1 MSSVLLTRDD
11 GVATL
16 TLNRPDRLNA
26 FTLDM
31 GREFVDALRDADAD
45 DAVRAIIVT
54 GSGRAFCAGMELSDS
69 DNVFGFDPR
78 MDLTP
83 AELRERWAEPEV
95 TEGAREPGGK
105 LTLAILDCRKPVIAA
120 INGPGVGIGSTM
132 TLPMDARLASTD
144 ARMGFVFARLGITPE
159 ACSTWFLPRIVG
171 PSRALDLLYSG
182 DIIPAERALEI
193 GLVDS
198 VHSPA
203 DLLAAARAVAD
214 RMTLGR
220 SAHAVALTRQL
231 VWRHLASDDVLGAH
245 LAESLA
251 LRHAAHGD
259 GREGA
264 LAFLGKREAR
274 FTQPAPESFGHV
286 FASDG

>member
-1 MSSVLLTRDD
+1 MSTVQLSRDD

-26 FTLDM
+26 FSLEM
-31 GREFVDALRDADAD
+31 GREFVARLREADAD
-45 DAVRAIIVT
+45 DGVRAIVVT
-54 GSGRAFCAGMELSDS
+54 GAGRAFCAGMELTDG
-69 DNVFGFDPR
+69 DDVFGFDPR
-78 MDLTP
+78 MDLSP
-83 AELRERWAEPEV
+83 AELRERWQEPEV

-105 LTLAILDCRKPVIAA
+105 LTLAILECRKPVIAA
-120 INGPGVGIGSTM
+120 INGPAVGIGSTM

-171 PSRALDLLYSG
+171 QSRALDLLYSG
-182 DIIPAERALEI
+182 DIVSASRAFEL

-198 VHSPA
+198 LHEPA
-203 DLLAAARAVAD
+203 DLLPAARALAD
-214 RMTLGR
+214 RMTLGK

-231 VWRHLASDDVLGAH
+231 VFRNLAGASVLEAH

-259 GREGA
+259 GREGG

-274 FTQPAPESFGHV
+274 FTQSAPDGFGHV
-286 FASDG
+286 FPA